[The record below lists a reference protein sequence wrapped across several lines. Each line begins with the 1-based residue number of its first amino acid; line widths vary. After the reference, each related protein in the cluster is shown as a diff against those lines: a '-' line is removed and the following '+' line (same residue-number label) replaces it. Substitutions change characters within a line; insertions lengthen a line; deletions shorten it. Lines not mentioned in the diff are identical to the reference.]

1 MEHHCQMDAGALVAL
16 FFVHHSAVRPDFFV
30 LAANPQLTT
39 DEVEEL
45 L

>member
-1 MEHHCQMDAGALVAL
+1 MDAGALVAL
-16 FFVHHSAVRPDFFV
+16 LFVHRFAVRPDFFV
-30 LAANPQLTT
+30 RAANPQLTT